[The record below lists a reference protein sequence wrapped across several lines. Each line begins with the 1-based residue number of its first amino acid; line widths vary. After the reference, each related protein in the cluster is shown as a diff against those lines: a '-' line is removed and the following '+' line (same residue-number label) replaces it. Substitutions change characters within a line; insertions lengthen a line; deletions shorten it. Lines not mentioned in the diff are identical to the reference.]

1 MLIRNDCIPV
11 CFDYLHYVIKR
22 DLIIAHKICIDAV
35 IGNNHIYCFF
45 SFLFQDNQ
53 FNYIVKL

>member
-22 DLIIAHKICIDAV
+22 DLIIAHKISIDAV
-35 IGNNHIYCFF
+35 IGNNQIYCFF
-45 SFLFQDNQ
+45 SFLFQGNQ
-53 FNYIVKL
+53 FNYIC